1 MNTARLFDDAISGN
15 IDSFN
20 REISDGALISLE
32 HKTPSRNCI
41 LHVAA
46 KSGQRQIMERVLDSL
61 YPHSPLHET
70 NCKGNTVLHIAASLG
85 YLDVSEL
92 LITRAI
98 DQEAEVK
105 RLLLKAQNEEKNTAL
120 HLAVKHGHYDIVDL
134 LIRKEPGLTSITNT
148 AGESPLFLAVDR
160 RFLKIALHFVRDI
173 LIRFPNAILKAD
185 DFGRTPLHYAAY
197 FASLEVVNLFL
208 ENNNISLAYKLDKQ
222 GMSALHISAKKGHY
236 DVMSAILQ
244 KFPFT
249 CELLDNKG
257 RTALHHAV
265 ESGSTN
271 AVKILLS
278 SVAFQD
284 LINEQENDEGNTAM
298 HLAAIKR
305 RYKVLILLA
314 GDRRVAKS
322 ATNKEGKTTADIIQ
336 LDNKQPTWFE
346 IMELWRIN
354 IKQEVERQITEEQ
367 FADQNEGHVKE
378 SQRIEAAAKVQGGT
392 GAANNIVDLNK
403 ELKKYNFLVMTLITT
418 VTFAAAFQVPGG
430 YDDHGKAN
438 LVKSKDF
445 ENFLIFDTLSFG
457 SSATSLIIYFATPLI
472 QKMSFLQNIVP
483 PVTALLSTISLSS
496 MILAFCAGVRAVLDE
511 KSSLYSLIRTAIVYS
526 LDIPLFLYGII
537 CYIFIIPLTYWNKS
551 FRQIISTVQIVI
563 IISSSIYFKGA
574 RSLST

>member
-1 MNTARLFDDAISGN
+1 
-15 IDSFN
+15 
-20 REISDGALISLE
+20 
-32 HKTPSRNCI
+32 
-41 LHVAA
+41 
-46 KSGQRQIMERVLDSL
+46 MERVLDSL

-305 RYKVLILLA
+305 RYK
-314 GDRRVAKS
+314 
-322 ATNKEGKTTADIIQ
+322 
-336 LDNKQPTWFE
+336 
-346 IMELWRIN
+346 
-354 IKQEVERQITEEQ
+354 QEVERQITEEQ